1 MRRFPLIVCAAV
13 LPLAAIAGKAP
24 EKSDGASKVI
34 KRAVDLL
41 IAHGGGYIYDI
52 PPSPRRDEAGLARN
66 CAKSMISHRDRLKG
80 STGDDNP
87 MIIISDDPAFGAR
100 VAHGAFAS
108 LQRGVL
114 RRMKII
120 CILGSHYESYL
131 RPVAIAAGARLQVEP
146 IPK

>member
-13 LPLAAIAGKAP
+13 LPIAAIAGKAP
-24 EKSDGASKVI
+24 EKSGGASKVI
-34 KRAVDLL
+34 KRAVDL
-41 IAHGGGYIYDI
+41 IADGGGYIYDI
-52 PPSPRRDEAGLARN
+52 PPGPRRDEAGLARN

-87 MIIISDDPAFGAR
+87 MIIISDDPSFGAR
-100 VAHGAFAS
+100 VAHGALAS
-108 LQRGVL
+108 LQRGSL

-120 CILGSHYESYL
+120 CILGTQYDSYL
-131 RPVAIAAGARLQVEP
+131 RPVATAAGARLQVEP